1 MESIYTAPFRTK
13 VHTKR
18 SGMDH
23 TVLPA
28 NNTMPA
34 FLSWAF
40 TRWHHHNTEEQ
51 TSNCSLLLIYRARKD
66 ERLSWPGWLTYSG
79 WFTHISGHPSA
90 TGRAQD
96 SESTPAKDRRSIA
109 GPRNKPWTS
118 SRLKERNSKGFHQ
131 QRSRHQP
138 YKQQLDGAQQC
149 TYPFHSALTPIP
161 NSNLP
166 KCNQHFY
173 RVGQKTGAIL
183 IFRSSPR
190 RWPSRLELRCVR
202 PSVRTSKKVFPI
214 SI

>member
-79 WFTHISGHPSA
+79 WFTHISCHRSA

-96 SESTPAKDRRSIA
+96 SESTPAKDRCSTA
-109 GPRNKPWTS
+109 GPRNQLQCLGEGVRG
-118 SRLKERNSKGFHQ
+118 SRQLRLSW
-131 QRSRHQP
+131 QP
-138 YKQQLDGAQQC
+138 LQC
-149 TYPFHSALTPIP
+149 TSLGLDCAPLLQCLRQLI
-161 NSNLP
+161 LP
-166 KCNQHFY
+166 
-173 RVGQKTGAIL
+173 
-183 IFRSSPR
+183 
-190 RWPSRLELRCVR
+190 PSMGW
-202 PSVRTSKKVFPI
+202 
-214 SI
+214 